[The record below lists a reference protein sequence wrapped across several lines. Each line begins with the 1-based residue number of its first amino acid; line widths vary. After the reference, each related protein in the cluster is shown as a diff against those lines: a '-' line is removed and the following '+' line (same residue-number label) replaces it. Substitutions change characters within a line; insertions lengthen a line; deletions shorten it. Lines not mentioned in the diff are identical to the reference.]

1 MGAGAQFLAIHAL
14 IRRSSCEYPKVQRG
28 PSHVLTKRLRA
39 LQSVRFRAW
48 AGTLVI
54 GSHVLRLAPR
64 VQRISM
70 PRSPLSK
77 IKDQGGCERSVCFHQ
92 KLCESR
98 RRAARGCTS
107 CCFPIFVA
115 AYFLHFRFSA
125 WWLSIHINFSTS
137 AAFCA
142 FGDAWA
148 TATELRVK
156 NATRFLLGT
165 GVKIVHVLSVA
176 ILPSL
181 RFSLPPFCSG

>member
-1 MGAGAQFLAIHAL
+1 MLGRQAGDIERAVSVRVGAGAQFLAIHAL

-77 IKDQGGCERSVCFHQ
+77 IKVQGGCERSVCFHQ

-98 RRAARGCTS
+98 RRAARADIL
-107 CCFPIFVA
+107 FVPIFLMA
-115 AYFLHFRFSA
+115 LFSSFQEFLR
-125 WWLSIHINFSTS
+125 LSWRVELSQYLFDECSDLCIGRTLSLIHI
-137 AAFCA
+137 
-142 FGDAWA
+142 
-148 TATELRVK
+148 
-156 NATRFLLGT
+156 
-165 GVKIVHVLSVA
+165 
-176 ILPSL
+176 
-181 RFSLPPFCSG
+181 

>member
-1 MGAGAQFLAIHAL
+1 MRCQYL
-14 IRRSSCEYPKVQRG
+14 RRNSCEYPKVQRG
-28 PSHVLTKRLRA
+28 PSPVLTKRLRA

-98 RRAARGCTS
+98 RRAARADIL
-107 CCFPIFVA
+107 FVPIFLMA
-115 AYFLHFRFSA
+115 LFSSFQEFLR
-125 WWLSIHINFSTS
+125 LSWRVELSQYLFDECSDLCIGRTRERPQQS
-137 AAFCA
+137 
-142 FGDAWA
+142 
-148 TATELRVK
+148 LRVK
-156 NATRFLLGT
+156 NSTTRHGMERNLKNATMETVRT
-165 GVKIVHVLSVA
+165 ME
-176 ILPSL
+176 L
-181 RFSLPPFCSG
+181 RT